1 MSDAAKQQRK
11 DLAAKKIFASSLK
24 NLSTKLHLA
33 ADENAMLRDILANLS
48 VVFEFEDL
56 VQALYQDE
64 FQKAYDVKFQAD
76 PRVHEYEEKAKEMCA
91 EVTAI
96 RSSLAEALTFSRL
109 EAGKSSTKITTAD
122 GLRPTSDGLGVA
134 PPNPRRHCLRGCG
147 ESVGATP
154 LHAACAE
161 EVTAKAATTNAFA
174 ATKKSAAISMVTTG
188 RTNQATLMMSRT
200 FSGLRAKR

>member
-33 ADENAMLRDILANLS
+33 ADENAMLRDILANMS

-122 GLRPTSDGLGVA
+122 GLRPT
-134 PPNPRRHCLRGCG
+134 
-147 ESVGATP
+147 
-154 LHAACAE
+154 CAE
-161 EVTAKAATTNAFA
+161 EVTAKAATTNASA
-174 ATKKSAAISMVTTG
+174 ATRKSAAISMVTTG

>member
-122 GLRPTSDGLGVA
+122 GLRPTSDG
-134 PPNPRRHCLRGCG
+134 H
-147 ESVGATP
+147 
-154 LHAACAE
+154 HAACAE
-161 EVTAKAATTNAFA
+161 EVTAKAATTNASA
-174 ATKKSAAISMVTTG
+174 ATRKSAAISMVTTG